1 MKTISRV
8 LRNVPVLMA
17 AMVMAG
23 AAGWMPGAG
32 FFGTGFP
39 GAASPAFAAEE
50 AAPPG
55 LPDIPAD
62 LTPEQIEAGKKLL
75 DTSAE
80 ARKMLEDRKKQAETA
95 KDLQKKGDKKE
106 IEATKQEQMT
116 KVEPKSGFPAYD
128 WKTSTYVGNLF
139 LKRLTDNEAKT
150 IIHFGHE
157 IFNPTPG
164 AALILENMPVGPG
177 YIVGPGDEIVIRMWG
192 RVEGTQRVV
201 VDRDGKIYLSKF
213 GSLYV
218 AGKTFDEMKSFLRS
232 KISTIAEVS
241 SDVTMGQMKGIRV
254 SVVGE
259 VLAPG
264 WFNIS
269 SLHTALQ
276 ALSMAGGVKDIGTLR
291 RLRINRGGNEIQEID
306 LYDYLLRG
314 DTRSDIR
321 LIQGD
326 AIFVPV
332 VGKLVAISGEVR
344 RPAIYELKDEK
355 TLLDLIRVSGG
366 FAPTAYK
373 RRVQV
378 ERLEGHNAKIVLDAD
393 ADELEKGKGP
403 FELSDGDLV
412 RVLPILGPERNAVIL
427 EGNVLRPGK
436 YELKPGMTVGTLLPD
451 TSAFLPETYF
461 DYAQLT
467 RLVPPDMRKETI
479 PVNLREIVLA
489 KKKEADVP
497 LQGMDILTVFPRSAF
512 RDSPKVTIS
521 GEVRKAGSFD
531 LKKGARISDLVK
543 LAGDLTRSASTGR
556 SEILR
561 IDEKRKFQTIY
572 FDLAKAMSG
581 DAANDLVLEDE
592 DQVKIHSIWETRYR
606 KNVYVAG
613 DVNSPGEYV
622 LAEGMKISDLLFRA
636 GGFKESA
643 YGREA
648 ELIRREVAPGGEL
661 VKTETIVFSPEK
673 AMSGDKSFDIPLREY
688 DLLVVRQIPD
698 WAEKVQVTLSG
709 EVRFPGSYA
718 VRKGER
724 LSSVIERAGGYTEN
738 AYLKGAQFTRVSTQ
752 KVQQEAID
760 KLIEE
765 LELESARKAQAAVPL
780 DPKDLD
786 AQKEQANARRAL
798 IEQLRK
804 VKAKGR
810 IIIRLAGAEKMKGSG
825 TDVLLENGD
834 RLEVPKKQNVVNVL
848 GRVYN
853 PTGIVYDPASD
864 RLGHYLNLAGGP
876 VENADRDHIFM
887 LKADGSVVTQENVG
901 GGFFMFGESGLMSAR
916 VEPGDSIMVPEKLTE
931 YHLMKDFKDFIQI
944 IYQIA
949 ITTGVLFRLL

>member
-1 MKTISRV
+1 MKTIPRVLSNVPVLRVLRV
-8 LRNVPVLMA
+8 LRNVPVLMV

-23 AAGWMPGAG
+23 VVGWIP
-32 FFGTGFP
+32 GTGFL
-39 GAASPAFAAEE
+39 GAALPAFAAAEITQQ
-50 AAPPG
+50 G
-55 LPDIPAD
+55 LPDIPTD
-62 LTPEQIEAGKKLL
+62 VTPEQIDAGKKMLE
-75 DTSAE
+75 TSAE
-80 ARKMLEDRKKQAETA
+80 ARKMLEDRKKLADTA
-95 KDLQKKGDKKE
+95 KELQKKGDKKE
-106 IEATKQEQMT
+106 IETTKQEQMT
-116 KVEPKSGFPAYD
+116 KVEPRPAFPAYD

-139 LKRLTDNEAKT
+139 LKRLVGDEAGK

-157 IFNPTPG
+157 IFNPVPG
-164 AALILENMPVGPG
+164 VALILENMPVAPG
-177 YIVGPGDEIVIRMWG
+177 YVVGPGDEIVIRMWG
-192 RVEGTQRVV
+192 RVEGTQRAV

-218 AGKTFDEMKSFLRS
+218 AGKTFDEMKSFLKS

-254 SVVGE
+254 SAVGE
-259 VLAPG
+259 VRAPG
-264 WFNIS
+264 WYNVS

-291 RLRINRGGNEIQEID
+291 RIRINRGGNEIQEID
-306 LYDYLLRG
+306 LYDYLLKG
-314 DTRSDIR
+314 ETRSDIR

-332 VGKLVAISGEVR
+332 VGRLVAISGEVR

-373 RRVQV
+373 RRIQV
-378 ERLEGHNAKIVLDAD
+378 ERLEGHTAKIVLDAD

-403 FELSDGDLV
+403 FELSDGDIV
-412 RVLPILGPERNAVIL
+412 RVLPILGPERNAVTL

-436 YELKPGMTVGTLLPD
+436 YELKPGMTVASLLPD
-451 TSAFLPETYF
+451 IGSFQPETWF

-467 RLVPPDMRKETI
+467 RLVPPEMRKETI
-479 PVNLREIVLA
+479 PVNLREIVLE

-497 LQGMDILTVFPRSAF
+497 LQAMDILTVFPRSAF

-561 IDEKRKFQTIY
+561 IDGKRNFQTIY

-592 DQVKIHSIWETRYR
+592 DQVKIHSIWETRY
-606 KNVYVAG
+606 KKSVSISG
-613 DVNSPGEYV
+613 EVNSPGEYV
-622 LAEGMKISDLLFRA
+622 LTEGMKISDLLFRA

-648 ELIRREVAPGGEL
+648 ELIRREIAPGGEL
-661 VKTETIVFSPEK
+661 VKTETLVFSPER

-688 DLLVVRQIPD
+688 DLLAVRQIPD
-698 WAEKVQVTLSG
+698 WAEKIQVTLAG
-709 EVRFPGSYA
+709 EVRFPGAYA

-724 LSSVIERAGGYTEN
+724 LSSVIERAGGFTTD
-738 AYLKGAQFTRVSTQ
+738 AYIKAAQFTRISTQ
-752 KVQQEAID
+752 KTQQ
-760 KLIEE
+760 
-765 LELESARKAQAAVPL
+765 
-780 DPKDLD
+780 
-786 AQKEQANARRAL
+786 
-798 IEQLRK
+798 
-804 VKAKGR
+804 
-810 IIIRLAGAEKMKGSG
+810 
-825 TDVLLENGD
+825 
-834 RLEVPKKQNVVNVL
+834 
-848 GRVYN
+848 
-853 PTGIVYDPASD
+853 
-864 RLGHYLNLAGGP
+864 
-876 VENADRDHIFM
+876 
-887 LKADGSVVTQENVG
+887 
-901 GGFFMFGESGLMSAR
+901 
-916 VEPGDSIMVPEKLTE
+916 
-931 YHLMKDFKDFIQI
+931 
-944 IYQIA
+944 
-949 ITTGVLFRLL
+949 